1 MSKTMLLTRPAS
13 RRSVLLGLAAGGA
26 VTLGSGRAVAATL
39 PAADTT
45 ARLVAK
51 AKAAMEAHGQR
62 IAHHDRAAIA
72 DFSRPSSAP
81 RFLLID
87 FEGGRTR
94 RLRVAH
100 GRGSDPAHS
109 GWLQSFSNRNGSNA
123 SSRGAY
129 ATGALYSGQ
138 HGRSQRLIGL
148 EPTNDQAE
156 ARAIVIHGAWYAN
169 DDIVSKHGV
178 LGRSEGCFAVSES
191 AIGPLLDWLGE
202 GRLLYADKL

>member
-1 MSKTMLLTRPAS
+1 MKGLALGGAALAGGNAFAALVPAS
-13 RRSVLLGLAAGGA
+13 
-26 VTLGSGRAVAATL
+26 T
-39 PAADTT
+39 AD
-45 ARLVAK
+45 LISK
-51 AKAAMEAHGQR
+51 AKAAMAAHGKR

-81 RFLLID
+81 RFLLLD
-87 FEGGRTR
+87 FEAGRTR
-94 RLRVAH
+94 TIRVAH

-123 SSRGAY
+123 TSRGAY
-129 ATGALYSGQ
+129 ATGPLYVGQ
-138 HGRSQRLIGL
+138 HGRSQRLTGL
-148 EPTNDQAE
+148 DPSNDQAE
-156 ARAIVIHGAWYAN
+156 PRAIVIHGAWYAN
-169 DDIVSKHGV
+169 DDMIRKHGM

>member
-1 MSKTMLLTRPAS
+1 MSKNMLLTRQAS
-13 RRSVLLGLAAGGA
+13 RRSVLFGIAAGGA
-26 VTLGSGRAVAATL
+26 AALGSGRAAAAL
-39 PAADTT
+39 PAADST
-45 ARLVAK
+45 AGLVAR
-51 AKAAMEAHGQR
+51 AKAAMEAHGKR

-94 RLRVAH
+94 SLRVAH

>member
-1 MSKTMLLTRPAS
+1 MSKHPLLTSLAS
-13 RRSVLLGLAAGGA
+13 RRSVLSGLAAGA
-26 VTLGSGRAVAATL
+26 TAALAAGRAAAAAM
-39 PAADTT
+39 PAADAS
-45 ARLVAK
+45 ARLIAQ
-51 AKAAMEAHGQR
+51 AKAAMEAHGRR

-72 DFSRPSSAP
+72 DFSRPSSAA

-94 RLRVAH
+94 SLRVAH

-129 ATGALYSGQ
+129 ATGALYTGQ

-169 DDIVSKHGV
+169 DDIVRQHGV